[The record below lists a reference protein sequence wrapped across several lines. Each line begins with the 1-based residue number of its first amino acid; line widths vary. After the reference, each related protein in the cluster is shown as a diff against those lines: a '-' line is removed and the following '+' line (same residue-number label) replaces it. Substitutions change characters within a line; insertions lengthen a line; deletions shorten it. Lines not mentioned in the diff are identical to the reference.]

1 MMHGAQNPPRW
12 SMRVGKRQFRPRL
25 WPTIATLVLLPIL
38 IALGF
43 WQLDRA
49 QEKREIQQRFEQRT
63 REAPLVL
70 GARLVDSPKAVHYR
84 RATARGVFDAKHQLL
99 IDNKVYEGK
108 AGYDVLTPLRIQGTD
123 TWVLVNRGWVPQG
136 RSRKDIPTVPVPEGT
151 VEVHGL
157 IELPDGKPL
166 FVGGDYREGSG
177 WPSVALWLDLARYAK
192 QTGYRVQPFELL
204 QDPKDPGNYPRQW
217 QIVTLPPEKSVS
229 YAVQWFTMAAA
240 LVIIYIVVNL
250 RRTPTGGGPAGP
262 SAGKDET
269 ELSEAG
275 ESEHD

>member
-1 MMHGAQNPPRW
+1 MSQGALNPARGP
-12 SMRVGKRQFRPRL
+12 MRIGKRQFRPRL

-49 QEKREIQQRFEQRT
+49 QEKREIQQRFERRT
-63 REAPLVL
+63 HEAPLVL
-70 GARLVDSPKAVHYR
+70 GASLIDSPKALHYR
-84 RATARGVFDAKHQLL
+84 QATARGVYDAKHQLL
-99 IDNKVYEGK
+99 IDNKVHQGRV
-108 AGYDVLTPLRIQGTD
+108 GYDVLSPLRIQGTD
-123 TWVLVNRGWVPQG
+123 TWVLVNRGWVAQG
-136 RSRKDIPTVPVPEGT
+136 SSRHDLPALPVPQGT

-157 IELPDGKPL
+157 LEVPDGKPL

-177 WPSVALWLDLARYAK
+177 WPAVALWLDLTRYAK
-192 QTGYRVQPFELL
+192 QTGYRLQPMELL
-204 QDPKDPGNYPRQW
+204 QDPKDPGDYPRDW

-229 YAVQWFTMAAA
+229 YAVQWFTMAGA

-250 RRTPTGGGPAGP
+250 RRTPPPGEADST
-262 SAGKDET
+262 
-269 ELSEAG
+269 EAG